1 MLKLGRLEGGRP
13 RLCLGDDSV
22 VAVVAVAMAV
32 TVSVSVAGVSVAG
45 VSVAGVAVA
54 LLGRLV

>member
-1 MLKLGRLEGGRP
+1 MLKLGRMEGGLP

-22 VAVVAVAMAV
+22 AAVMAVAMAV
-32 TVSVSVAGVSVAG
+32 TVSVAG

>member
-32 TVSVSVAGVSVAG
+32 TVAGVSVAG